1 MKAGACDNI
10 SSCQSTRNAPLR
22 LKLFIRYLTLA
33 WAGSWKGAKG
43 GAGVRSKVRIEIK
56 DSVETTARVEI
67 KVSVELVVGPKIYVR
82 AEV

>member
-67 KVSVELVVGPKIYVR
+67 KVSVDQDQG
-82 AEV
+82 

>member
-10 SSCQSTRNAPLR
+10 SSCRSTRNAPWG

-33 WAGSWKGAKG
+33 WAGSWTGVKG
-43 GAGVRSKVRIEIK
+43 GAAVRSKVK
-56 DSVETTARVEI
+56 VEI
-67 KVSVELVVGPKIYVR
+67 KVSVESTASVERVVGPKIYVR